1 MKNEKTVTVAITNSD
16 LFGLMT
22 KDLVAENVRFH
33 EKNEKKNPNYKTDLL
48 KLLYD
53 WKNRATIHEDD
64 CVVFMGT
71 LEYLGYHP
79 SVRNYDRMV
88 VNITEF
94 DSRFQY
100 TYKIHFRNF
109 PRTLQWSELK
119 DPKNLSRYF
128 DNVELKLQSVRELK

>member
-1 MKNEKTVTVAITNSD
+1 MKNEKIVTVSITNSD

-48 KLLYD
+48 KLLND
-53 WKNRATIHEDD
+53 WKSRSGIFGDD
-64 CVVFMGT
+64 CVVFIGT
-71 LEYLGYHP
+71 LEYLGFHP
-79 SVRNYDRMV
+79 SVRNYDRVV
-88 VNITEF
+88 VNITEN

-109 PRTLQWSELK
+109 QWSDLK
-119 DPKNLSRYF
+119 DPMNLTRYF
-128 DNVELKLQSVRELK
+128 DSIELKLQSVRELQ

>member
-22 KDLVAENVRFH
+22 KDLIAENVRFH
-33 EKNEKKNPNYKTDLL
+33 ERNEKKNPKYKTDLL

-53 WKNRATIHEDD
+53 WKNRAAISGDD

-119 DPKNLSRYF
+119 DPRNLTRYF
-128 DNVELKLQSVRELK
+128 DSIELKLQSVRELQ

>member
-1 MKNEKTVTVAITNSD
+1 MKNEKTVTVSITNSD

-53 WKNRATIHEDD
+53 WKNRAAIFGDD

-79 SVRNYDRMV
+79 SVRNYD
-88 VNITEF
+88 
-94 DSRFQY
+94 
-100 TYKIHFRNF
+100 
-109 PRTLQWSELK
+109 
-119 DPKNLSRYF
+119 
-128 DNVELKLQSVRELK
+128 

>member
-33 EKNEKKNPNYKTDLL
+33 EKNEKKNPNYKTDLQ

-53 WKNRATIHEDD
+53 WKNRAAIFGDD
-64 CVVFMGT
+64 TVVFMGT

-109 PRTLQWSELK
+109 PRTLQWAELK

-128 DNVELKLQSVRELK
+128 DNIELKLQSVRELR

>member
-1 MKNEKTVTVAITNSD
+1 MKNEKTVTVSITNSD

-22 KDLVAENVRFH
+22 KNLVAENVRFH
-33 EKNEKKNPNYKTDLL
+33 ERNEKKNPNYKTDLL

-53 WKNRATIHEDD
+53 WKNRAAIFGDD

-119 DPKNLSRYF
+119 NPRNLSRYF
-128 DNVELKLQSVRELK
+128 DSIELKLQSVRELK

>member
-1 MKNEKTVTVAITNSD
+1 MKNEKNVTVSITNSD
-16 LFGLMT
+16 LFELMT

-33 EKNEKKNPNYKTDLL
+33 ERNEKKNPNYKTDLL

-53 WKNRATIHEDD
+53 WKNRAAIFGDD

-109 PRTLQWSELK
+109 PRTLQWSDLK
-119 DPKNLSRYF
+119 DPRNLTRYF
-128 DNVELKLQSVRELK
+128 DSIELKLQSVRELK

>member
-22 KDLVAENVRFH
+22 KDLVAENVKFH
-33 EKNEKKNPNYKTDLL
+33 ERNEKKNPNYKMDLL
-48 KLLYD
+48 KLMND
-53 WKNRATIHEDD
+53 WKNRAVIYGDD

-79 SVRNYDRMV
+79 SVRNYDRVV

-119 DPKNLSRYF
+119 DSRNLSRYF
-128 DNVELKLQSVRELK
+128 DNIELKLQSVRELR

>member
-33 EKNEKKNPNYKTDLL
+33 ERNEKKNPNYKTDLL

-53 WKNRATIHEDD
+53 WKNRATIFGDD
-64 CVVFMGT
+64 CVAFMGT

-79 SVRNYDRMV
+79 SVRNYDRVV

-94 DSRFQY
+94 NNRYQY
-100 TYKIHFRNF
+100 TYKINFRNF
-109 PRTLQWSELK
+109 PHTLQWGELK
-119 DPKNLSRYF
+119 DPRNLSRYF
-128 DNVELKLQSVRELK
+128 DNIELKLQSVRELR

>member
-33 EKNEKKNPNYKTDLL
+33 ERNEKKNPKYKTDLL

-53 WKNRATIHEDD
+53 WKNRAAIFGDD

-109 PRTLQWSELK
+109 PRTLQWSDLK
-119 DPKNLSRYF
+119 DPRNLTRYF
-128 DNVELKLQSVRELK
+128 DSIELKLQSVRELK

>member
-1 MKNEKTVTVAITNSD
+1 
-16 LFGLMT
+16 
-22 KDLVAENVRFH
+22 
-33 EKNEKKNPNYKTDLL
+33 
-48 KLLYD
+48 
-53 WKNRATIHEDD
+53 
-64 CVVFMGT
+64 MGT

>member
-1 MKNEKTVTVAITNSD
+1 MKNEKIVTVSITNSD
-16 LFGLMT
+16 LFVLMT

-33 EKNEKKNPNYKTDLL
+33 ERNEKKNPNYKTDLL

-53 WKNRATIHEDD
+53 WKNRAAIFGDD

-119 DPKNLSRYF
+119 NPKNLSRYF

>member
-53 WKNRATIHEDD
+53 WKNRAAIFGDD

-71 LEYLGYHP
+71 LEYLGYHT

-109 PRTLQWSELK
+109 PRTLQWSDLK
-119 DPKNLSRYF
+119 DPRNLTRYF
-128 DNVELKLQSVRELK
+128 DSIELKLQSVRELQ

>member
-1 MKNEKTVTVAITNSD
+1 MKNEKTVTVSITNSD

-53 WKNRATIHEDD
+53 WKNRATIHGDD

-109 PRTLQWSELK
+109 PRTLQWNELK

>member
-53 WKNRATIHEDD
+53 WKNRATIHGDD

-79 SVRNYDRMV
+79 SVRNYDRVV